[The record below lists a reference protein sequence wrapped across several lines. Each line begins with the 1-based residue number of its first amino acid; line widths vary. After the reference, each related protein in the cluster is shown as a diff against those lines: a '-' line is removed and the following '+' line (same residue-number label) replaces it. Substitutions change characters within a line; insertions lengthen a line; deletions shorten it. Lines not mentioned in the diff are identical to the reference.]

1 MTNFSTINVKPL
13 SGNIGAEID
22 GVNLKKIS
30 KEQFKEIKIVF
41 GKYGVIFFRNQN
53 LSPEEEIIFA
63 ELWGEININR
73 FFTNLEGYPKI
84 ALVSK
89 EPDQKKNIGGAWH
102 TDHTY
107 DLEPAMGSILFA
119 HQVPKKGGDTLFSSM
134 YAAYE
139 TLSDGLKDTLK
150 NMYGRHSSRHVFGTS
165 RAERNDDTVGR
176 IINSDKA
183 KQDAIHPVVIT
194 HPHTGRKALFVNPTF
209 TLGFDGWSDEESKPL
224 LKYLYSHAT
233 KPEFTCRFKWEEGS
247 VAFWDNRS
255 TWHLAVNDYHGE
267 RRLMHRI
274 AINGTRLKQFSK

>member
-1 MTNFSTINVKPL
+1 MTNYSTINVKPL

-176 IINSDKA
+176 IINSEKA

-194 HPHTGRKALFVNPTF
+194 HPQTGKKALFVNPTF

-224 LKYLYSHAT
+224 LNYLYSHAT

-247 VAFWDNRS
+247 IAFWDNRS
-255 TWHLAVNDYHGE
+255 TWHLAVNDYNGQ

-274 AINGTRLKQFSK
+274 TINGTRLK

>member
-1 MTNFSTINVKPL
+1 MTNYSTINVKPL

-22 GVNLKKIS
+22 GVNLKKIT

-73 FFTNLEGYPKI
+73 FFINLEGYPKI

-194 HPHTGRKALFVNPTF
+194 HPQTGKKALFVNPTF

-224 LKYLYSHAT
+224 LNYLYSHAT
-233 KPEFTCRFKWEEGS
+233 KPEFTCRFKREEGS
-247 VAFWDNRS
+247 IAFWDNRS
-255 TWHLAVNDYHGE
+255 TWHLAVNDYHGQ

-274 AINGTRLKQFSK
+274 TINGTRLK

>member
-1 MTNFSTINVKPL
+1 MTNYSTINVKPL

-194 HPHTGRKALFVNPTF
+194 HPQTGKKALFVNPTF

-224 LKYLYSHAT
+224 LNYLYSHAT

-247 VAFWDNRS
+247 IAFWDNRS
-255 TWHLAVNDYHGE
+255 TWHLAINDYHGE

-274 AINGTRLKQFSK
+274 TIDGTRLT

>member
-1 MTNFSTINVKPL
+1 MTNYSTINVKPL

-194 HPHTGRKALFVNPTF
+194 HPQTGKKALFVNPTF

-224 LKYLYSHAT
+224 LNYLYSHAT

-274 AINGTRLKQFSK
+274 TINGTRLK

>member
-1 MTNFSTINVKPL
+1 MTNYSTINVKPL

-41 GKYGVIFFRNQN
+41 GEYGVIFFRNQT

-194 HPHTGRKALFVNPTF
+194 HPQTGKKALFVNPTF
-209 TLGFDGWSDEESKPL
+209 TLGFDGWSDEDSKPL
-224 LKYLYSHAT
+224 LNYLYSHAT

-247 VAFWDNRS
+247 IAFWDNRS
-255 TWHLAVNDYHGE
+255 TWHLAVNDYHGQ

-274 AINGTRLKQFSK
+274 TINGTRLK

>member
-1 MTNFSTINVKPL
+1 MTNYSTINVKPL

-139 TLSDGLKDTLK
+139 TLSDGLKDSLK

-194 HPHTGRKALFVNPTF
+194 HPQTGKKALFVNPTF

-224 LKYLYSHAT
+224 LNYLYSHAT

-247 VAFWDNRS
+247 IAFWDNRS
-255 TWHLAVNDYHGE
+255 TWHLAVNDYHGQ

-274 AINGTRLKQFSK
+274 TINGTSLK

>member
-1 MTNFSTINVKPL
+1 MTNYSTINVKPL
-13 SGNIGAEID
+13 SGNVGAEID

-89 EPDQKKNIGGAWH
+89 EPDQKQNIGGAWH

-194 HPHTGRKALFVNPTF
+194 HPQTGKKALFVNPTF

-224 LKYLYSHAT
+224 LNYLYSHAT

-247 VAFWDNRS
+247 IAFWDNRS
-255 TWHLAVNDYHGE
+255 TWHLAVNDYHGQS
-267 RRLMHRI
+267 RLMHRI
-274 AINGTRLKQFSK
+274 TINGTRLK

>member
-1 MTNFSTINVKPL
+1 MISFSTINVKPL

-165 RAERNDDTVGR
+165 RAERKDDTVGR

-194 HPHTGRKALFVNPTF
+194 HPQTGKKALFVNPTF
-209 TLGFDGWSDEESKPL
+209 TLGFDGWSNEESKPL
-224 LKYLYSHAT
+224 LNYLYSHAT

-247 VAFWDNRS
+247 IAFWDNRS
-255 TWHLAVNDYHGE
+255 TWHLAVNDYHGQ

-274 AINGTRLKQFSK
+274 TINGTRLK

>member
-1 MTNFSTINVKPL
+1 MTNYSTINVKPL

-22 GVNLKKIS
+22 GVNLKKIT
-30 KEQFKEIKIVF
+30 KKQFKEIKIVF

-89 EPDQKKNIGGAWH
+89 EPAQKKNIGGAWH

-139 TLSDGLKDTLK
+139 TLSDGLKGSLK
-150 NMYGRHSSRHVFGTS
+150 NMYGRHSSRHVFGNS
-165 RAERNDDTVGR
+165 RAKRNDDTVGR

-194 HPHTGRKALFVNPTF
+194 HPQTGKKALFVNPTF

-224 LKYLYSHAT
+224 LNYLYSHAT

-247 VAFWDNRS
+247 IAFWDNRS
-255 TWHLAVNDYHGE
+255 TWHLAVNDYHGQ

-274 AINGTRLKQFSK
+274 TINGTRLK

>member
-1 MTNFSTINVKPL
+1 MTNYSTINVKPL

-139 TLSDGLKDTLK
+139 TLSDGLKDALK

-194 HPHTGRKALFVNPTF
+194 HPQTGKKALFVNPTF

-224 LKYLYSHAT
+224 LNYLYSHAT

-247 VAFWDNRS
+247 IAFWDNRS
-255 TWHLAVNDYHGE
+255 TWHLAVNDYHGQ

-274 AINGTRLKQFSK
+274 TINGTRLK

>member
-1 MTNFSTINVKPL
+1 MTNYSTINVKPL

-119 HQVPKKGGDTLFSSM
+119 HQVPKKGGDTLFTSM
-134 YAAYE
+134 YADYE

-165 RAERNDDTVGR
+165 RAESNDDTVGR

-194 HPHTGRKALFVNPTF
+194 HPQTGKKALFVNPTF

-224 LKYLYSHAT
+224 LNYLYSHAT

-247 VAFWDNRS
+247 IAFWDNRS
-255 TWHLAVNDYHGE
+255 TWHLAVNDYHGQ

-274 AINGTRLKQFSK
+274 TINGTRLK

>member
-1 MTNFSTINVKPL
+1 MTNYSTINVKPL

-22 GVNLKKIS
+22 GVNLKKIT
-30 KEQFKEIKIVF
+30 KKQFKEIKIVF

-119 HQVPKKGGDTLFSSM
+119 HQVPKKGGDTIFSSM

-194 HPHTGRKALFVNPTF
+194 HPQTGKKALFVNPTF

-224 LKYLYSHAT
+224 LNYLYSHAT

-247 VAFWDNRS
+247 IAFWDNRS
-255 TWHLAVNDYHGE
+255 TWHLAVNDYHGQ

-274 AINGTRLKQFSK
+274 TINGTRLK

>member
-1 MTNFSTINVKPL
+1 MTNYSTINVKPL

-30 KEQFKEIKIVF
+30 KEQFNEIKIVF

-194 HPHTGRKALFVNPTF
+194 HPQTGKKALFVNPTF

-224 LKYLYSHAT
+224 LNYLYSHAT

-247 VAFWDNRS
+247 IAFWDNRS

-274 AINGTRLKQFSK
+274 TINGTRLK

>member
-1 MTNFSTINVKPL
+1 MTNYSTINVKPL

-30 KEQFKEIKIVF
+30 REQFKEIKIVF
-41 GKYGVIFFRNQN
+41 GEYGVIFFRNQT

-176 IINSDKA
+176 IINSEKA

-194 HPHTGRKALFVNPTF
+194 HPQTGKKALFVNPTF

-224 LKYLYSHAT
+224 LNYLCSHAT

-247 VAFWDNRS
+247 IAFWDNRS
-255 TWHLAVNDYHGE
+255 TWHLAVNDYHGQ

-274 AINGTRLKQFSK
+274 TINGTRLK

>member
-1 MTNFSTINVKPL
+1 MTNYSTINVKPL

-22 GVNLKKIS
+22 GVNLKKIT

-134 YAAYE
+134 YDDYE
-139 TLSDGLKDTLK
+139 NISDGLKDKLK

-194 HPHTGRKALFVNPTF
+194 HPQTGKKALFVNPTF

-224 LKYLYSHAT
+224 LSYLYSHAT

-247 VAFWDNRS
+247 IAFWDNRS
-255 TWHLAVNDYHGE
+255 TWHLAVNDYHGQ

-274 AINGTRLKQFSK
+274 TINGTRLK

>member
-1 MTNFSTINVKPL
+1 MTNYSTINVKPL

-165 RAERNDDTVGR
+165 RAKRNDDTVGR

-194 HPHTGRKALFVNPTF
+194 HPQTGKKALFVNPTF

-224 LKYLYSHAT
+224 LNYLYSHAT

-247 VAFWDNRS
+247 IAFWDNRS
-255 TWHLAVNDYHGE
+255 TWHLAVNDYHGQ

-274 AINGTRLKQFSK
+274 TINGTRLK

>member
-1 MTNFSTINVKPL
+1 MTNYSTINVKPL

-22 GVNLKKIS
+22 GVNLKKIT
-30 KEQFKEIKIVF
+30 KKQFKEIKIVF

-107 DLEPAMGSILFA
+107 DLKPAMGSILFA

-139 TLSDGLKDTLK
+139 TLSDGLKDSLK

-165 RAERNDDTVGR
+165 RAKRNDDTVGR

-194 HPHTGRKALFVNPTF
+194 HPQTGKKALFVNPTF

-224 LKYLYSHAT
+224 LNYLYSHAT

-247 VAFWDNRS
+247 IAFWDNRS
-255 TWHLAVNDYHGE
+255 TWHLAVNDYHGQ

-274 AINGTRLKQFSK
+274 TINGTSLK

>member
-1 MTNFSTINVKPL
+1 MTNYSTINVKPL

-194 HPHTGRKALFVNPTF
+194 HPQTGRKALFVNPTF

-224 LKYLYSHAT
+224 LNYLYSHAT

-247 VAFWDNRS
+247 IAFWDNRS
-255 TWHLAVNDYHGE
+255 TWHLAVNDYHGQ

-274 AINGTRLKQFSK
+274 TINGTRLK

>member
-1 MTNFSTINVKPL
+1 MTKYSTINVKPL

-22 GVNLKKIS
+22 SVNLKKIS

-73 FFTNLEGYPKI
+73 FFKNLEGYPKI

-89 EPDQKKNIGGAWH
+89 EPEQKKNIGGAWH

-150 NMYGRHSSRHVFGTS
+150 NMHGRHSSRHVFGTS

-194 HPHTGRKALFVNPTF
+194 HPQTGRKALFVNPTF

-274 AINGTRLKQFSK
+274 TINGTGLK

>member
-1 MTNFSTINVKPL
+1 MTNYSTINVKPL

-30 KEQFKEIKIVF
+30 KEQFKEIKKVF

-194 HPHTGRKALFVNPTF
+194 HPQTGKKALFVNPTF

-224 LKYLYSHAT
+224 LNYLYSHAT

-247 VAFWDNRS
+247 IAFWDNRS
-255 TWHLAVNDYHGE
+255 TWHLAVNDYHGQ

-274 AINGTRLKQFSK
+274 TINGTRLK

>member
-1 MTNFSTINVKPL
+1 MISFSTINVKPL
-13 SGNIGAEID
+13 SGYVGAEID
-22 GVNLKKIS
+22 GINLKKIS
-30 KEQFKEIKIVF
+30 KKQFQEIKIAF
-41 GKYGVIFFRNQN
+41 GEYGVIFFRNQS
-53 LSPEEEIIFA
+53 LSPQEEITFA
-63 ELWGEININR
+63 EYWGNININR
-73 FFTNLEGYPKI
+73 FFSSLEGYPKI

-89 EPDQKKNIGGAWH
+89 EPNQKKNIGGAWH

-119 HQVPKKGGDTLFSSM
+119 HQVPKNGGDTMFSSM

-150 NMYGRHSSRHVFGTS
+150 NLYGRHSSRHVFGKS

-176 IINSDKA
+176 IINSDLA
-183 KQDAIHPVVIT
+183 NQDAIHPVIIT
-194 HPHTGRKALFVNPTF
+194 HPDTGRKALFVNPTF
-209 TLGFDGWSDEESKPL
+209 TLGFQGWSDEESKSL
-224 LKYLYSHAT
+224 LQYLYSHAT

-247 VAFWDNRS
+247 IAFWDNRS

-274 AINGTRLKQFSK
+274 TIDGTRLT

>member
-1 MTNFSTINVKPL
+1 MTNYSTINVKPL

-30 KEQFKEIKIVF
+30 KEQFNEIKIVF

-194 HPHTGRKALFVNPTF
+194 HPQTGKKALFVNPTF

-224 LKYLYSHAT
+224 LNYLYSHAT

-247 VAFWDNRS
+247 IAFWDNRS
-255 TWHLAVNDYHGE
+255 TWHLAVNDYHGQ

-274 AINGTRLKQFSK
+274 TINGTRLK

>member
-1 MTNFSTINVKPL
+1 MTNYSTINVKPL

-165 RAERNDDTVGR
+165 RAERKDDTVGR

-194 HPHTGRKALFVNPTF
+194 HPQTGKKALFVNPTF
-209 TLGFDGWSDEESKPL
+209 TLGFDGWSNEESKPL
-224 LKYLYSHAT
+224 LNYLYSHAT

-247 VAFWDNRS
+247 IAFWDNRS
-255 TWHLAVNDYHGE
+255 TWHLAVNDYHGQ

-274 AINGTRLKQFSK
+274 TINGTRLK

>member
-1 MTNFSTINVKPL
+1 MTNYSTINVKPL

-165 RAERNDDTVGR
+165 RAERKDDTVGR

-194 HPHTGRKALFVNPTF
+194 HPQTGKKALFVNPTF

-224 LKYLYSHAT
+224 LNYLYSHAT

-247 VAFWDNRS
+247 IAFWDNRS
-255 TWHLAVNDYHGE
+255 TWHLAVNDYHGQK
-267 RRLMHRI
+267 RLMHRI
-274 AINGTRLKQFSK
+274 TINGTRLK

>member
-1 MTNFSTINVKPL
+1 MINFSTINVKPL

-30 KEQFKEIKIVF
+30 KEQFKEIKIAF

-53 LSPEEEIIFA
+53 LSPEEEIVFA

-73 FFTNLEGYPKI
+73 FFTNLKGYPKI
-84 ALVSK
+84 AVVSK

-119 HQVPKKGGDTLFSSM
+119 HQVPKNGGDTLFSSM

-150 NMYGRHSSRHVFGTS
+150 NMYGRHSSRHVFGKS
-165 RAERNDDTVGR
+165 RAKRNDDTVGR
-176 IINSDKA
+176 IINSNKA
-183 KQDAIHPVVIT
+183 NQDAIHPVVIT
-194 HPHTGRKALFVNPTF
+194 HPQTGKKALFVNPTF
-209 TLGFDGWSDEESKPL
+209 TLGFDGWSDDESKSL
-224 LKYLYSHAT
+224 LNYLYSHAT

-274 AINGTRLKQFSK
+274 TINGTRLK

>member
-1 MTNFSTINVKPL
+1 MTNYSTINVKPL

-194 HPHTGRKALFVNPTF
+194 HPQTGKKALFVNPTF

-224 LKYLYSHAT
+224 LNYLYSHAT

-247 VAFWDNRS
+247 IAFWDNRS
-255 TWHLAVNDYHGE
+255 TWHLAVNDYHGQ

-274 AINGTRLKQFSK
+274 TIDGTRLK

>member
-1 MTNFSTINVKPL
+1 MTNYSTINVKPL

-22 GVNLKKIS
+22 GVNLKKIT

-139 TLSDGLKDTLK
+139 TLSDGLKDILK

-194 HPHTGRKALFVNPTF
+194 HPQTGKKALFVNPTF

-224 LKYLYSHAT
+224 LNYLYSHAT

-247 VAFWDNRS
+247 IAFWDNRS
-255 TWHLAVNDYHGE
+255 TWHLAVNDYHGQ

-274 AINGTRLKQFSK
+274 TINGTRLK

>member
-1 MTNFSTINVKPL
+1 MTNYSTINVKPL

-176 IINSDKA
+176 IINSEKA

-194 HPHTGRKALFVNPTF
+194 HPQRGRKALFVNPTF

-224 LKYLYSHAT
+224 LNYLYSHAT

-247 VAFWDNRS
+247 IAFWDNRS
-255 TWHLAVNDYHGE
+255 TWHLAVNDYHGQ

-274 AINGTRLKQFSK
+274 TINGTRLK

>member
-1 MTNFSTINVKPL
+1 MTNYSTINVKPL

-176 IINSDKA
+176 IINSEKA

-194 HPHTGRKALFVNPTF
+194 HPQTGKKALFVNPTF

-224 LKYLYSHAT
+224 LNYLYSHAT

-247 VAFWDNRS
+247 IAFWDNRS
-255 TWHLAVNDYHGE
+255 TWHLAVNDYHGQ

-274 AINGTRLKQFSK
+274 TINGTRLK

>member
-1 MTNFSTINVKPL
+1 MTNYSTINVKPL

-30 KEQFKEIKIVF
+30 EEQFKEIKIVF

-194 HPHTGRKALFVNPTF
+194 HPQTGKKALFVNPTF

-224 LKYLYSHAT
+224 LSYLYSHAT

-247 VAFWDNRS
+247 IAFWDNRS

-274 AINGTRLKQFSK
+274 TINGTRLK

>member
-194 HPHTGRKALFVNPTF
+194 HPQTGKKALFVNPTF
-209 TLGFDGWSDEESKPL
+209 TLGFDGWSDEDSKPL
-224 LKYLYSHAT
+224 LNYLYSHAT

-247 VAFWDNRS
+247 IAFWDNRS
-255 TWHLAVNDYHGE
+255 TWHLAVNDYHGQ
-267 RRLMHRI
+267 RRVMHRI
-274 AINGTRLKQFSK
+274 TINGTRLK

>member
-1 MTNFSTINVKPL
+1 MTNYSTINVKPL

-30 KEQFKEIKIVF
+30 KEQFNEIKIVF

-194 HPHTGRKALFVNPTF
+194 HPQTGKKALFVNPTF

-224 LKYLYSHAT
+224 LSYLYSHAT

-247 VAFWDNRS
+247 IAFWDNRS
-255 TWHLAVNDYHGE
+255 TWHLAVNDYHGQ

-274 AINGTRLKQFSK
+274 TINGTRLK

>member
-1 MTNFSTINVKPL
+1 MTNYSTINVKPL

-22 GVNLKKIS
+22 GVNLKKIT
-30 KEQFKEIKIVF
+30 KKQFKEIKIVF

-139 TLSDGLKDTLK
+139 TLSDGLKGSLK
-150 NMYGRHSSRHVFGTS
+150 NMYGRHSSRHVFGNS
-165 RAERNDDTVGR
+165 RAKRNDDTVGR

-194 HPHTGRKALFVNPTF
+194 HPQTGKKALFVNPTF

-224 LKYLYSHAT
+224 LNYLYSHAT

-247 VAFWDNRS
+247 IAFWDNRS
-255 TWHLAVNDYHGE
+255 TWHLAVNDYHGQ
-267 RRLMHRI
+267 RRVMHRI
-274 AINGTRLKQFSK
+274 TINGTRLK

>member
-1 MTNFSTINVKPL
+1 MTNYSTINVNPL
-13 SGNIGAEID
+13 SGNVGAEID
-22 GVNLKKIS
+22 GVNLKKIT

-194 HPHTGRKALFVNPTF
+194 HPQTGKKALFVNPTF

-224 LKYLYSHAT
+224 LSYLYSHAT

-247 VAFWDNRS
+247 IAFWDNRS
-255 TWHLAVNDYHGE
+255 TWHLAVNDYHGQ

-274 AINGTRLKQFSK
+274 TINGTRLK

>member
-1 MTNFSTINVKPL
+1 MTNYSTINVKPL

-41 GKYGVIFFRNQN
+41 GEYGVIFFRNQT

-194 HPHTGRKALFVNPTF
+194 HPQTGKKALFVNPTF

-224 LKYLYSHAT
+224 LNYLYSHAT

-247 VAFWDNRS
+247 IAFWDNRS
-255 TWHLAVNDYHGE
+255 TWHLAVNDYHGQ

-274 AINGTRLKQFSK
+274 TINGTRLK

>member
-1 MTNFSTINVKPL
+1 MTNYSTINVKPL

-22 GVNLKKIS
+22 GVNLKKIT

-139 TLSDGLKDTLK
+139 TLSDGLKGSLK

-194 HPHTGRKALFVNPTF
+194 HPQTGKKALFVNPTF

-224 LKYLYSHAT
+224 LNYLYSHAT

-247 VAFWDNRS
+247 IAFWDNRS
-255 TWHLAVNDYHGE
+255 TWHLAVNDYHGQ

-274 AINGTRLKQFSK
+274 TINGTRLK